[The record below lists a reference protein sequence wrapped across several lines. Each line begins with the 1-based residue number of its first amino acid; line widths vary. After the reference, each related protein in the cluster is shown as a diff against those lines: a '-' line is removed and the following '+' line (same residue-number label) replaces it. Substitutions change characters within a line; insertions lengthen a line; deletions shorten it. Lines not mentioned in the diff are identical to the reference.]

1 MMKRIIALSFC
12 IFIVLPL
19 FSEITGYTK
28 GEKST
33 QEFTLMLN
41 KSGVNKIYFTEG
53 SYDESNNLIQSPIS
67 NNRHIFPVLG
77 ENSNGSKATSISDFL
92 CFVWE
97 LDDAEGATINLKFVS
112 SDSDYNTGYMLDDVS
127 SATGLDFNYNATVYS
142 KDSATIVGEPISV
155 TSESVL
161 TPKELSER
169 TIQVFSGVGA
179 NNSFVRIVME
189 VIAPIWEE
197 GGTPAFMDAQYAGY
211 IVAEL
216 KFN

>member
-19 FSEITGYTK
+19 FSEMTGYTK

-67 NNRHIFPVLG
+67 NNRHIFPILG
-77 ENSNGSKATSISDFL
+77 ENSNGLKATSISDFL

-97 LDDAEGATINLKFVS
+97 RVP
-112 SDSDYNTGYMLDDVS
+112 
-127 SATGLDFNYNATVYS
+127 
-142 KDSATIVGEPISV
+142 IVGWDFYF
-155 TSESVL
+155 L
-161 TPKELSER
+161 L
-169 TIQVFSGVGA
+169 Q
-179 NNSFVRIVME
+179 
-189 VIAPIWEE
+189 
-197 GGTPAFMDAQYAGY
+197 Q
-211 IVAEL
+211 
-216 KFN
+216 

>member
-77 ENSNGSKATSISDFL
+77 ENSNGSKATSI
-92 CFVWE
+92 
-97 LDDAEGATINLKFVS
+97 
-112 SDSDYNTGYMLDDVS
+112 
-127 SATGLDFNYNATVYS
+127 
-142 KDSATIVGEPISV
+142 
-155 TSESVL
+155 
-161 TPKELSER
+161 
-169 TIQVFSGVGA
+169 
-179 NNSFVRIVME
+179 
-189 VIAPIWEE
+189 
-197 GGTPAFMDAQYAGY
+197 
-211 IVAEL
+211 
-216 KFN
+216 

>member
-1 MMKRIIALSFC
+1 MMKRIIALSLC
-12 IFIVLPL
+12 IFIVFPL

-28 GEKST
+28 GEKFT

-67 NNRHIFPVLG
+67 NNRHIFPFLD
-77 ENSNGSKATSISDFL
+77 GSKATSISDFL

-97 LDDAEGATINLKFVS
+97 LDDAEDATINLKFVS

-127 SATGLDFNYNATVYS
+127 SATGLDFNYNVTVYS
-142 KDSATIVGEPISV
+142 KESATIVGKPISV
-155 TSESVL
+155 TSKNVL
-161 TPKELSER
+161 NPKNLSER
-169 TIQVFSGVGA
+169 TIQVFSGEGE
-179 NNSFVRIVME
+179 NNSFVRIEME

-197 GGTPAFMDAQYAGY
+197 GGTAAFMDAQYAGY

-216 KFN
+216 KFTN

>member
-67 NNRHIFPVLG
+67 NNRHIFPVLD
-77 ENSNGSKATSISDFL
+77 GSKATYISDFL

-127 SATGLDFNYNATVYS
+127 SATGLDFNYNVTVYS
-142 KDSATIVGEPISV
+142 KESATIVGKPISV
-155 TSESVL
+155 TSKNVL
-161 TPKELSER
+161 NPKNLSER
-169 TIQVFSGVGA
+169 TIQVFSGEGE
-179 NNSFVRIVME
+179 NNSFVRIEME

-197 GGTPAFMDAQYAGY
+197 GGTAAFMDAQYAGY

>member
-1 MMKRIIALSFC
+1 MMKRIIALSLC
-12 IFIVLPL
+12 IFIVFPL

-28 GEKST
+28 GEKLT

-67 NNRHIFPVLG
+67 NNRHIFPVLD
-77 ENSNGSKATSISDFL
+77 GSKDTSISDFL

-127 SATGLDFNYNATVYS
+127 SATGLDFNYNVTVYS
-142 KDSATIVGEPISV
+142 NESTTIVGEPISV
-155 TSESVL
+155 TSKNVL
-161 TPKELSER
+161 NPKNLSER
-169 TIQVFSGVGA
+169 TIQVFSGKGA
-179 NNSFVRIVME
+179 KNSFVRIAME

-197 GGTPAFMDAQYAGY
+197 GGTPEFMDAQYAGY

-216 KFN
+216 KFTN